1 VIAETMPT
9 FGRSGLFGSRD
20 QSSRVSDVAEYV
32 SPIGYPRSWTWTAAQ
47 TLARELHGL
56 SSPSWISSAL
66 EYGAS
71 TETAVSLM
79 RSGAL
84 SRPGALQLAAALGAS
99 WDLAAEALRKDD
111 GLDIDLTTV
120 DRNRLEHLRATL
132 REAPE

>member
-1 VIAETMPT
+1 VSI
-9 FGRSGLFGSRD
+9 GVNWSRD
-20 QSSRVSDVAEYV
+20 QPNWCWLATPGGAYV
-32 SPIGYPRSWTWTAAQ
+32 GGAA
-47 TLARELHGL
+47 LD
-56 SSPSWISSAL
+56 
-66 EYGAS
+66 YGAS

-99 WDLAAEALRKDD
+99 WDLAAEALRQDD

-120 DRNRLEHLRATL
+120 DRNRLEHLRAAL